1 MTDEQRELMRIAA
14 QRVVDDHKAGRRI
27 SQEAL
32 QWARQIV
39 ATFQPLGRALGTGE
53 PVVDDQ
59 RPEPLRGGA
68 LEVF

>member
-39 ATFQPLGRALGTGE
+39 ATCKPLGLPLGTGD
-53 PVVDDQ
+53 PTDDQ
-59 RPEPLRGGA
+59 LPQALRGGA

>member
-14 QRVVDDHKAGRRI
+14 QRVVDDHTAGRRI
-27 SQEAL
+27 GPEAL

-39 ATFQPLGRALGTGE
+39 ATFKPLGLPLGTGD
-53 PVVDDQ
+53 PTDDQ
-59 RPEPLRGGA
+59 LPQALRGGA